1 MESLWK
7 GETLLRK
14 TAFSA
19 LGLILDTEEAGFR
32 TVVLFIVDFITLCQ
46 QLRGI
51 HFFHNT
57 LIPFHFFPYGLSY
70 ECEKKKKKKKFM
82 PCVSGV
88 HNPWYTHGGMS
99 CLRMSPVMC
108 SESIRV

>member
-70 ECEKKKKKKKFM
+70 ECEKKKEEEVYAL
-82 PCVSGV
+82 CVWGAQSLV
-88 HNPWYTHGGMS
+88 HTRWH
-99 CLRMSPVMC
+99 VMLKN
-108 SESIRV
+108 VTGHVQ

>member
-1 MESLWK
+1 M
-7 GETLLRK
+7 RK

-57 LIPFHFFPYGLSY
+57 LIPFYLSPMGFLMDV
-70 ECEKKKKKKKFM
+70 EKKKR
-82 PCVSGV
+82 SL
-88 HNPWYTHGGMS
+88 
-99 CLRMSPVMC
+99 CLVCPGCTILGTRTAA
-108 SESIRV
+108 RHA

>member
-1 MESLWK
+1 M
-7 GETLLRK
+7 RK

-57 LIPFHFFPYGLSY
+57 LIPFYLSPMGFLMDVG
-70 ECEKKKKKKKFM
+70 KKKEVYAL
-82 PCVSGV
+82 CVRGAQSLV
-88 HNPWYTHGGMS
+88 HARQH
-99 CLRMSPVMC
+99 VMLKN
-108 SESIRV
+108 VTGHVQ